1 MAAVSNPFLNAEINA
16 PQEYQEFF
24 QRYSQSTGASTVDE
38 LDRKPFPRMVDFWFL
53 AIGVAVRKKLKP
65 VDLSGVATYK
75 AAEGAA
81 VSSPE
86 WRIHALKLIAI
97 GETGDPTIVTD
108 GRAMMRV
115 ANSLA
120 FAGMPALIE
129 ILEDH
134 LDDEAFGLS
143 DAVVEMLAD
152 Q

>member
-1 MAAVSNPFLNAEINA
+1 MSAISNPFLNAEINA
-16 PQEYQEFF
+16 PNEFQEFF
-24 QRYSQSTGASTVDE
+24 QRYSQSTGASSVDE

-53 AIGVAVRKKLKP
+53 AIGVAVKKKLKA
-65 VDLSGVATYK
+65 VDLTGMATYK

-108 GRAMMRV
+108 GRAMMRI

-120 FAGMPALIE
+120 FAGMPHLVE
-129 ILEDH
+129 ILEEH
-134 LDDEAFGLS
+134 LDDEAFGLC
-143 DAVVEMLAD
+143 DALID
-152 Q
+152 LLDN